1 MIPTLKHYSD
11 IVSDI
16 LPSASIYYIFI
27 LTLFLTFYLTFFLAF
42 YLTFSL
48 WRLAEVRQCPL
59 RSGAR
64 SWDPE
69 VPTEIW
75 SLRLRYGSA
84 HSSSGARGWGPAVP
98 TELELSSGNAPWDL
112 ELVAEGGVQG
122 RRWRRARGGGARDPH
137 LAGWEKDFTDRNWI
151 YLSSKNWEYQPS
163 GKIENS
169 ILRMGS
175 PWGVATYTHSNH
187 PADQVPI

>member
-42 YLTFSL
+42 YLTFF
-48 WRLAEVRQCPL
+48 LA
-59 RSGAR
+59 SGWGPA
-64 SWDPE
+64 

-75 SLRLRYGSA
+75 SSQLRSGSA
-84 HSSSGARGWGPAVP
+84 HWDLEFAVEVRQCALSSGARGWGPAVP